1 MKKPFFTLFNI
12 KKKNKKKKRTSVIL
26 QIDRKL
32 APSHPIHTERRIF
45 KPIGF
50 ATMSQKMITGHWLVD
65 AKFQIV
71 VEERG
76 IENMQ

>member
-1 MKKPFFTLFNI
+1 
-12 KKKNKKKKRTSVIL
+12 
-26 QIDRKL
+26 
-32 APSHPIHTERRIF
+32 
-45 KPIGF
+45 
-50 ATMSQKMITGHWLVD
+50 MSQKMITGHWLVD